1 MMSMIQFSRSLSF
14 RASAQFSTSCF
25 MNAFASQCSI
35 GYVPGGI
42 FNAERLRGGKS
53 EARADL
59 ISLFVSPAR
68 LLNES

>member
-1 MMSMIQFSRSLSF
+1 MLYECLCESMLNRL
-14 RASAQFSTSCF
+14 RARR
-25 MNAFASQCSI
+25 N
-35 GYVPGGI
+35 